1 MNQSYLEDRTQF
13 VQFGSHRSYNRKI
26 SYGVPQGSIL
36 RPLLSNIYINDL
48 PNVFSL
54 TQSLLFANDT
64 NIFCSHRTTGHLV
77 SIANNELAKIVT
89 WLNANKLSPNLT
101 KTNLWF
107 FIQGK
112 RKLMLMYLLLWKI
125 LWTSKSWKLISAV
138 IIDQHLSYNV
148 MRVTKKQTNK

>member
-1 MNQSYLEDRTQF
+1 MVLGTLFCCESKLSW
-13 VQFGSHRSYNRKI
+13 GSDSI
-26 SYGVPQGSIL
+26 CPVWVPSIL
-36 RPLLSNIYINDL
+36 QQKNFIWCLLSNIYINDL
-48 PNVFSL
+48 PNGFSL
-54 TQSLLFANDT
+54 TQSLLFPNDT

-89 WLNANKLSPNLT
+89 WLKANKLSPNLT